1 MTPGRTD
8 RQRRERLRSDALP
21 LIQDRPNKVKWW
33 AVRVTVCRAQGKR
46 PLDLENTLKP
56 ILDAFSVRQVKR
68 DKSRYP
74 AAGLYEDDSIDHVR
88 IVQVEGD
95 RGPADETLIEIFAC
109 VA

>member
-8 RQRRERLRSDALP
+8 LQRRERLRSDALP
-21 LIQDRPNKVKWW
+21 LIQARPKKVEWW
-33 AVRVTVCRAQGKR
+33 AVRVTIRRALGKR
-46 PLDLENTLKP
+46 PLDIENTLKP
-56 ILDAFSVRQVKR
+56 ILDAFCARQVRR

-88 IVQVEGD
+88 VIQVEGH
-95 RGPADETLIEIFAC
+95 RGPSDETQIQILAC